1 MPVFCTMN
9 VAYTDQWS
17 VYKNG
22 SL

>member
-9 VAYTDQWS
+9 VAYTDQWT